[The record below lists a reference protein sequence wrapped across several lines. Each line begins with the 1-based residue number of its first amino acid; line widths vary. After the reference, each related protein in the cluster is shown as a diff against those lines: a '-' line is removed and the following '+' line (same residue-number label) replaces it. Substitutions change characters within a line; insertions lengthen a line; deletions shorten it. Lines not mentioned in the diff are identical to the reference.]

1 MTKKNRPETR
11 KATSN
16 DVAKKAGVSK
26 WTVSRAFIEG
36 SSISEHA
43 KTKVLKAAKEI
54 GYRPNLLARSLTTR
68 RTNLIGLVIDE
79 LANPY
84 IFSVLDTLTTKL
96 QRLGL
101 VCVVLNI
108 SNEDSYERTISL
120 ADQFQVDGLIFLGT
134 SLNNS
139 IVQLT
144 TEFQSMPFVMLL
156 RDAVDANIQCI
167 CTDDWNAAQD
177 IAALM
182 IRSGCTKF
190 GYVRGPTSN
199 STDLKRH
206 DGFEAGLKKSHHA
219 VSILLAANHFTRQE
233 GYQLM
238 KSYLHNT
245 PKAERVNGILFENDI
260 LAIGGLDALREQH
273 LLGSIAIVGFD
284 DIELASSPSYE
295 LTTYQQPLEN
305 VLNSALE
312 AIQKNDGTSTQRLL
326 LKGQLIER
334 KSHLLSNS

>member
-1 MTKKNRPETR
+1 MSKKNRPEAR
-11 KATSN
+11 KVTSS
-16 DVAKKAGVSK
+16 DVAEKAGVSK
-26 WTVSRAFIEG
+26 WTVSRAFLDG
-36 SSISEHA
+36 SSISERS
-43 KTKVLKAAKEI
+43 KTKVLKAAKEL

-68 RTNLIGLVIDE
+68 KTNLIGLVIDE

-84 IFSVLDTLTTKL
+84 IFSVLDILMTKL

-134 SLNNS
+134 SLNSS

-144 TEFQSMPFVMLL
+144 TAFQNMPFVMLF

-167 CTDDWNAAQD
+167 CTDDWSAAQD
-177 IAALM
+177 IAALL

-190 GYVRGPTSN
+190 GYVRGPTSS
-199 STDLKRH
+199 STDLKRL
-206 DGFEAGLKKSHHA
+206 DGFKAELTKSHHS
-219 VSILLAANHFTRQE
+219 VSLLLAANHFTRQE

-238 KSYLHNT
+238 KNYLHNT
-245 PKAERVNGILFENDI
+245 PKADRVNGILFENDI
-260 LAIGGLDALREQH
+260 LAIGGLDALREQD

-295 LTTYQQPLEN
+295 LTTYQQPLEM
-305 VLNSALE
+305 VLNNALE
-312 AIQKNDGTSTQRLL
+312 ALQKNDCLSTLRLL

-334 KSHLLSNS
+334 KSHLFTN